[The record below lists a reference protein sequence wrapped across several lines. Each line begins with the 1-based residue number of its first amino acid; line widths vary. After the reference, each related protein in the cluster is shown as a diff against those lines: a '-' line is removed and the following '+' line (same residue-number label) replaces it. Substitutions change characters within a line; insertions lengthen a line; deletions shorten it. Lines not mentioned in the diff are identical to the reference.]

1 MVHVIFSRI
10 KVIFLEKKEFEF
22 VIKEILQSLNILRIK
37 GRIWI
42 PNKLL
47 PLQVQIV
54 GKKIN
59 TWFEDVYG
67 DCWRPSSNSGIEL
80 IIIGSDKKSFFTLER
95 KIKEKFKIVSKP
107 K

>member
-1 MVHVIFSRI
+1 M
-10 KVIFLEKKEFEF
+10 
-22 VIKEILQSLNILRIK
+22 QSLNILRIK

-59 TWFEDVYG
+59 TWFEDVDD
-67 DCWRPSSNSGIEL
+67 DCWRPSNKAGIEL
-80 IIIGSDKKSFFTLER
+80 IMISSEKKSFFTLDR
-95 KIKEKFKIVSKP
+95 KIKEKFKIVSNP